1 MLKFQ
6 NDWNSMKHP
15 LVEYYKETSKM
26 LVFLPW
32 KEVADPVPPL
42 PGRIAKSNNF
52 AKSNHSFLHQKWKD
66 LCKSWLVWRQEQLEI
81 VCTKILNFLP
91 ANLWRNPWLHQEW
104 PSKGLN
110 FAATTK
116 TGQNKTGRKWCLL
129 TNPPSYSLLP
139 TNPSFADHMDLHQR
153 THVTSNQP
161 LSTPHRSWCGGA
173 FPAKAEVVFIFSQK
187 DKQWM
192 PHGILAS

>member
-52 AKSNHSFLHQKWKD
+52 AKATIHFFISYK
-66 LCKSWLVWRQEQLEI
+66 
-81 VCTKILNFLP
+81 KIY
-91 ANLWRNPWLHQEW
+91 AR
-104 PSKGLN
+104 
-110 FAATTK
+110 
-116 TGQNKTGRKWCLL
+116 
-129 TNPPSYSLLP
+129 
-139 TNPSFADHMDLHQR
+139 AD
-153 THVTSNQP
+153 
-161 LSTPHRSWCGGA
+161 
-173 FPAKAEVVFIFSQK
+173 
-187 DKQWM
+187 
-192 PHGILAS
+192 